1 MRAIDWHKFLQGQ
14 RDEHRKVVFTTSEL
28 ANAAGS
34 DPRSLSVTLQRLVA
48 RGVIH
53 RYAAGRY
60 GLPGAVGPEDLVP
73 LLDTSA
79 YITGMYALYRHRIVT
94 QAPTEITCFTNRR
107 HNRSRIRQTPV
118 GRIVFMCVTAPL
130 YAPPKGTVIASAE
143 QALCDFVHL
152 CRKRGIT
159 ASDIVT
165 FRNQDRLD
173 HQALR
178 DHLARY
184 PRTVEREVDRLLA
197 QR

>member
-1 MRAIDWHKFLQGQ
+1 MRAIDWHKFLQEQ

-34 DPRSLSVTLQRLVA
+34 HPRSLSVTLQRLVA
-48 RGVIH
+48 RGIIR

-79 YITGMYALYRHRIVT
+79 YITGMYALHRHRMVT
-94 QAPTEITCFTNRR
+94 QVPTEITCFTNRR
-107 HNRSRIRQTPV
+107 HNRSRIRQTPL
-118 GRIVFMCVTAPL
+118 GHIVFVCVTAPL
-130 YAPPKGTVIASAE
+130 YAPPQGTVIASAE

-152 CRKRGIT
+152 CRKRGLAAT
-159 ASDIVT
+159 DIVT
-165 FRNQDRLD
+165 FRNKDRLND
-173 HQALR
+173 HDLR
-178 DHLARY
+178 THLTRY
-184 PRTVEREVDRLLA
+184 PGTVEREVNRLLA